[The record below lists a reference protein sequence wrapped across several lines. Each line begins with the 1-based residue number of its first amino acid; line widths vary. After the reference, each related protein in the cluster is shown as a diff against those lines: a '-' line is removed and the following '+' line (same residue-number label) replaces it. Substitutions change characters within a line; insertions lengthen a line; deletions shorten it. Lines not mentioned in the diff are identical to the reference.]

1 MASLISRRLLP
12 LLLSLAYLLPAVT
25 ALISPL
31 RHRQL
36 IEYPD
41 DLVITPTQ
49 QGIHDGY
56 YYTWWTDGVH
66 NATYTNEP
74 GGQYTVTWKRGEA
87 GGNFI
92 GGKGWEGGGNR

>member
-1 MASLISRRLLP
+1 MVSLASHLLP
-12 LLLSLAYLLPAVT
+12 LLSLIYPLLAT

-31 RHRQL
+31 RHRQ
-36 IEYPD
+36 YPD
-41 DLVITPTQ
+41 DLVITPIM

-66 NATYTNEP
+66 NATYTNKP
-74 GGQYTVTWKRGEA
+74 GGQYTVTWKSGKA